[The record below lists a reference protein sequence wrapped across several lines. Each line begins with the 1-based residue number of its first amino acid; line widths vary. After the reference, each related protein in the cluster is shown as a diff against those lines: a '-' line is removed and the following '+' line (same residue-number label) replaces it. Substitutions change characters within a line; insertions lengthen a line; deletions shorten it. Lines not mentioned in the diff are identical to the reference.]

1 MPLSYKGYPMKTV
14 AASILF
20 FLFILL
26 VTIQCNQS
34 GRATTQLGIDS
45 IDLAEPVPMRY
56 MYDTAGVGLP
66 IFYNMYL
73 SVELSSLFESSG
85 AVFRQEM
92 LNPPEKVVDYLTSS
106 KKALNLGVFAVDLS
120 YARVF
125 EQLETAGRYFNAM
138 QRMAEELG
146 IPSNYFE
153 NTAQRFERNINNRD
167 SLIKIANEVYMAT
180 DQYLKENERYGAAA
194 QVIIGGWVEAIY
206 IACDVSMTTQDF
218 QIMERLAEQ
227 RYSLGNLLEMLRN
240 YQDDMMIEQYI
251 GELSGLQS
259 SFDSFV
265 IRIQESFDPNS
276 AQGRQEIQGYM
287 KQIAQIS
294 QHVALIRSGIV
305 E

>member
-1 MPLSYKGYPMKTV
+1 MKSFAVSTLLLLS
-14 AASILF
+14 LF
-20 FLFILL
+20 FFA
-26 VTIQCNQS
+26 VGCNQS
-34 GRATTQLGIDS
+34 GSASSGLGIDS
-45 IDLAEPVPMRY
+45 IDLSEPVPMRY

-85 AVFRQEM
+85 AVFRQGL
-92 LNPPEKVVDYLTSS
+92 LNPPDNVVDYLTSS

-120 YARVF
+120 YSRVF
-125 EQLETAGRYFNAM
+125 EQLETAGSYFNAM

-153 NTAQRFERNINNRD
+153 NTAQRFERNINNKD

-180 DQYLKENERYGAAA
+180 DQYLKENERFGAAS

-206 IACDVSMTTQDF
+206 IACNVARTTEDF

-227 RYSLGNLLEMLRN
+227 RYSLSNLLDMLAN
-240 YQDDMMIEQYI
+240 YQDDMIIEQYI
-251 GELSGLQS
+251 QELSRLQPA
-259 SFDSFV
+259 FDGFV

-276 AQGRQEIQGYM
+276 AEGKQDIQGYLE
-287 KQIAQIS
+287 KIEQIRQ
-294 QHVALIRSGIV
+294 QVDVIRTGIV